1 MTKSVAN
8 QQYITEMEKYS
19 FVDPKKCY
27 SFAKSVYEKYSDTED
42 KRICAYGL
50 YYMAKSKRH
59 LNEWEVA
66 EVYILKALRLVEE
79 VELRI
84 HMYLEYTAILKDS
97 SNYQLAYEYLYAAY
111 DESFKIGSEKEI
123 FLKIFNSFGVM
134 YAEVGET
141 KKALKSFLQCTEYVT
156 ETDVIHY
163 TIIHLNI
170 CESYIKLGELEL
182 AKFYAEKSKQAL
194 SDKNISV
201 VWSYYYNLV
210 TQIYIKLED
219 YQQALIHINEGI
231 KLTINDKTNDYIQF
245 MNYKA
250 EILKHLCKKKCAIE
264 YYRYAL
270 KTAEEKGFDPA
281 IETALKGL
289 IEIYES
295 FQNSEELI
303 KYLKLFYDYQNTK
316 EKQRQVTLR
325 NSMKSVDEKFESHKK
340 VMRLQ
345 RQNEMLHRMNKSVK
359 HIHDLC
365 KNILLKSEMDS
376 VFSEL
381 HHNILS
387 LTQADIFGICLL
399 NDSKTRIIVNFFNL
413 DKRSAIK
420 GELPFDKEQNIIS
433 KVIKEKEHLYIN
445 DLKQYKG
452 SFKVL
457 DSNDGSVSKTTTMRS
472 VIYIPLY
479 DDMEVFGVITIQ
491 SSRENAYTQEDIELM
506 EIIASFASVAIRNLT
521 KSKQLNRLS
530 TRDPLTNLYN
540 RRALQDK
547 VHNMTSERVAMLF
560 IDIDYFKEYNDY
572 YGHLKGDE
580 CIQTVANVLQEVLD
594 QEDFIARYGG
604 DEFIIVLKDATSR
617 SLMKSANA
625 VKEKMD
631 QLKIGHKNSKITNH
645 VTLSIGAANMQLTEE
660 SSIDDILHIT
670 DKALYEAKARGR
682 NQIAFLFG

>member
-1 MTKSVAN
+1 MTKDIAN

-19 FVDPKKCY
+19 FADPKKCY
-27 SFAKSVYEKYSDTED
+27 SFAKSVYEEYLDTDD
-42 KRICAYGL
+42 KRICAYSL

-66 EVYILKALRLVEE
+66 EVYILKALRVVED
-79 VELRI
+79 VELKI
-84 HMYLEYTAILKDS
+84 HMFLEYTAILKDS

-111 DESFKIGSEKEI
+111 DESFKIGSEKNL

-134 YAEVGET
+134 YAEVGEI

-156 ETDVIHY
+156 ETDIIQY
-163 TIIHLNI
+163 SIIHLNI
-170 CESYIKLGELEL
+170 CESYIKLDELEL
-182 AKFYAEKSKQAL
+182 AKFYAEKSKKAL
-194 SDKNISV
+194 GDQNISV
-201 VWSYYYNLV
+201 IWSYYHILV
-210 TQIYIKLED
+210 TQLYIKLED
-219 YQQALIHINEGI
+219 YKQALVHINEGI
-231 KLTINDKTNDYIQF
+231 TLTSNDKTNDFIQF

-250 EILKHLCKKKCAIE
+250 QILNQLSKNKCAIE
-264 YYRYAL
+264 YYKYAL
-270 KTAEEKGFDPA
+270 KVAEKKGFDPA

-295 FQNSEELI
+295 SQNSMELI
-303 KYLKLFYDYQNTK
+303 KYLKLFYDYQNAK
-316 EKQRQVTLR
+316 EKQRQTTLR
-325 NSMKSVDEKFESHKK
+325 NGMKSVDEKYETHKK
-340 VMRLQ
+340 VLRLQ

-365 KNILLKSEMDS
+365 KNVLLKSEMDS

-387 LTQADIFGICLL
+387 LTQADTFGIGLL
-399 NDSKTRIIVNFFNL
+399 DDSKSSITVNSFNL
-413 DKRSAIK
+413 DKRSAVK
-420 GELPFDKEQNIIS
+420 GVLPFDKEQNIIS
-433 KVIKEKEHLYIN
+433 KVIKDKEHLYIN
-445 DLKQYKG
+445 DIKQYKG

-457 DSNDGSVSKTTTMRS
+457 DSMDGSIRSTTAMRS

-479 DDMEVFGVITIQ
+479 DDMEVFGIITIQ
-491 SSRENAYTQEDIELM
+491 SSRENAYSQEDIDLM

-521 KSKQLNRLS
+521 KSKQLNLLS
-530 TRDPLTNLYN
+530 SRDPLTNLYN

-547 VHNMTSERVAMLF
+547 VHHMASERVAMLF

-580 CIQTVANVLQEVLD
+580 CIQTVANVLKETLD
-594 QEDFIARYGG
+594 KDDFIARYGG
-604 DEFIIVLKDATSR
+604 DEFIIVLKDTTSK
-617 SLMKSANA
+617 SLTKSANA
-625 VKEKMD
+625 LKEKMD
-631 QLKIGHKNSKITNH
+631 QIKIEHKNSKITDH
-645 VTLSIGAANMQLTEE
+645 VTLSIGAANMQLTKD

-670 DKALYEAKARGR
+670 DRALYEAKARGR